1 MTKTNIITTPSGDK
15 MIVIPLDEYK
25 ALTTPG
31 DADVATYDAIKARI
45 ARGEEEIFP
54 AEVVNR
60 IIDGENKIR
69 VIREHRGKSVKQL
82 AQDAGIAAPY
92 LSQIERGVRDGT
104 IDTYRKIAAAL
115 NVSLDMIG

>member
-1 MTKTNIITTPSGDK
+1 MHKDQNTEAN
-15 MIVIPLDEYK
+15 E
-25 ALTTPG
+25 
-31 DADVATYDAIKARI
+31 DAEDVRIYDTIKARI

-54 AEVVNR
+54 AEVVSR

-69 VIREHRGKSVKQL
+69 VVREYRGKSVEQL

-92 LSQIERGVRDGT
+92 LSQIETGARDGT

-115 NVSLDMIG
+115 DVSVDMITSDA

>member
-1 MTKTNIITTPSGDK
+1 MPTRRDAEAAE
-15 MIVIPLDEYK
+15 D
-25 ALTTPG
+25 A
-31 DADVATYDAIKARI
+31 ADVRAYDAIKARI

-69 VIREHRGKSVKQL
+69 VLREYRGKSVKQL

-92 LSQIERGVRDGT
+92 LSQIEAGTRDATADIYG
-104 IDTYRKIAAAL
+104 KLAAAL
-115 NVSLDMIG
+115 RVDVDELTSLEPPSGSGDAAG